1 MNRLHII
8 PAWRRLATLAWVAGA
23 TLVLALPAQAAWQLD
38 PSQSQVEATI
48 IEITPSG
55 PVPHE
60 HQVRQLQ
67 GELSADGTL
76 HLPLSLRQ
84 TDVIERLD
92 ELPPWLS
99 SLADVTLA
107 TVVTQLPPSR
117 LNNLAIGESLTETLM
132 LNVQTNGENR
142 QEPLKVRFTRES
154 EDVIRIRN
162 AERVALDGRELMNNQ
177 NVRSVL
183 LLLGYEEIG
192 DEVPV
197 ELDATLV
204 DR

>member
-1 MNRLHII
+1 MNHPHTTTLPRRGVA
-8 PAWRRLATLAWVAGA
+8 AWLAGA
-23 TLVLALPAQAAWQLD
+23 ALLLALPAQAAWQLD
-38 PSQSQVEATI
+38 PSQSRIEATI
-48 IEITPSG
+48 IEVTPSG

-60 HQVRQLQ
+60 HQVNQLQ
-67 GELSADGTL
+67 GQLSADGTL
-76 HLPLSLRQ
+76 RMPLSLRQ
-84 TDVIERLD
+84 TDVIDRLGN
-92 ELPPWLS
+92 LPPWLA

-107 TVVTQLPPSR
+107 TVVTHLPPER
-117 LNNLAIGESLTETLM
+117 LNNLAVGESMTETLM
-132 LNVQTNGENR
+132 LGVQTEGESR

-154 EDVIRIRN
+154 EDVIHVRN
-162 AERVALDGRELMNNQ
+162 AERVALDGRELMSNQ
-177 NVRSVL
+177 NVRSIL

>member
-1 MNRLHII
+1 MNRCYIT
-8 PAWRRLATLAWVAGA
+8 PAWRRLTTLAWVASA
-23 TLVLALPAQAAWQLD
+23 TLVWALPAQAAWQLD
-38 PSQSQVEATI
+38 PAQSQIEATI
-48 IEITPSG
+48 IEVTPSG

-67 GELSADGTL
+67 GELSANGTL
-76 HLPLSLRQ
+76 RLPLSLRQ
-84 TDVIERLD
+84 TDVIERLG

-99 SLADVTLA
+99 SLAGVTLA
-107 TVVTQLPPSR
+107 TVVTQLPPER
-117 LNNLAIGESLTETLM
+117 LNNLAVGESLTETLM
-132 LNVQTNGENR
+132 LSVQTNGENR
-142 QEPLKVRFTRES
+142 QEPLMVRFTRES
-154 EDVIRIRN
+154 DDVIHIRN

-177 NVRSVL
+177 NVRSVM

>member
-1 MNRLHII
+1 MNRLRTT
-8 PAWRRLATLAWVAGA
+8 PARRRLTNLACVLGA
-23 TLVLALPAQAAWQLD
+23 SLFLSLPAQAAWQLD
-38 PSQSQVEATI
+38 PAQSQIQATI

-76 HLPLSLRQ
+76 SMPLRLRQ
-84 TDVIERLD
+84 TDVIERLG

-107 TVVTQLPPSR
+107 TVVTQLPPER
-117 LNNLAIGESLTETLM
+117 LNNLAVGESLTETLM
-132 LNVQTNGENR
+132 LTVQSNGENR

-154 EDVIRIRN
+154 EDTIRIHN

-177 NVRSVL
+177 NVRSVM
-183 LLLGYEEIG
+183 LLLGYEKIG

>member
-1 MNRLHII
+1 MNRLRTT
-8 PAWRRLATLAWVAGA
+8 PARRRLANLACVVGA
-23 TLVLALPAQAAWQLD
+23 SLFLSLPAQAAWQLD
-38 PSQSQVEATI
+38 PSQSQIQATI

-67 GELSADGTL
+67 GQLSADGTL
-76 HLPLSLRQ
+76 RLPLSLRQ
-84 TDVIERLD
+84 TDVIERLG

-107 TVVTQLPPSR
+107 TVVTQLPPER
-117 LNNLAIGESLTETLM
+117 LNNLAVGESLTETLM
-132 LNVQTNGENR
+132 LTVQTNGENR
-142 QEPLKVRFTRES
+142 QEPLKVRFTREA

-183 LLLGYEEIG
+183 MLLGYEQIG

>member
-1 MNRLHII
+1 MKRFYLI
-8 PAWRRLATLAWVAGA
+8 PLRRRLATLASVAGA
-23 TLVLALPAQAAWQLD
+23 ALLLSLPAQAAWQLD
-38 PSQSQVEATI
+38 PAQSQIEATI

-60 HQVRQLQ
+60 HQVNRLQ

-76 HLPLSLRQ
+76 RLPLSLRQ
-84 TDVIERLD
+84 TDVIDRLG
-92 ELPPWLS
+92 ELPPWLA

-107 TVVTQLPPSR
+107 TVVTQLPPER
-117 LNNLAIGESLTETLM
+117 LNNLAVGESLTETLM
-132 LNVQTNGENR
+132 LSVQSDGENR
-142 QEPLKVRFTRES
+142 QEPLEVRFTRES

-162 AERVALDGRELMNNQ
+162 AERVALDGRELMSNQ
-177 NVRSVL
+177 NVRSVM